1 LVIFVP
7 LLGIAIGLCAVAAP
21 SRPAPADNAAANQAA
36 DPSSA
41 QEAYAIPQ
49 GAKVERDI
57 VYAKVAGQDLHLDLY
72 TPAEA
77 RGPLPVI
84 VWIHGGGWT
93 MGDKG
98 QCPAVWLTA
107 HGYVVASVEYRL
119 APRFTWPAQIQDCQA
134 AVRFLR
140 ANANA
145 KKFGLDGSHIGAW
158 GASAGGHLAV
168 LLGVL
173 GENSPIPATDRHGD
187 SPAESGNETVSSR
200 VQAVCDWFGPTWLA
214 EVQNNNAVEALL
226 GGPVSKNRQKA
237 EQASPLT
244 YVAAGDPPMLIMH
257 GKADTI
263 VPVAASRALYAAL
276 RKVGVEAQLEIIPG
290 AGHGAAGIINPQTM
304 ATVRQFF
311 DAHLKNQPASQPA
324 SPDRVSGKPLDSA
337 HGGSTK
343 AK

>member
-1 LVIFVP
+1 MMRFRLVIFVP
-7 LLGIAIGLCAVAAP
+7 LLGIAIGLCAAVAP
-21 SRPAPADNAAANQAA
+21 SRPDPQGNAAANQAA

-41 QEAYAIPQ
+41 QEAYAVPQ

-72 TPAEA
+72 VPASA
-77 RGPLPVI
+77 SGKLPVI

-145 KKFGLDGSHIGAW
+145 KKFGLDSGHIGVW

-173 GENSPIPATDRHGD
+173 GENSPIPKTG
-187 SPAESGNETVSSR
+187 GNETVSSR

-214 EVQNNNAVEALL
+214 EVRDNKAVDALL
-226 GGPVSKNRQKA
+226 DGPVSQNRQKA

-257 GKADTI
+257 GEADTI

-276 RKVGVEAQLEIIPG
+276 RKAGVEAQLEIIPG

-324 SPDRVSGKPLDSA
+324 SPDRTSG
-337 HGGSTK
+337 GTTK
-343 AK
+343 TK